1 MFTNLFCH
9 SASTVRENS
18 AGFFV
23 IANYYS
29 LNIFIYEQ
37 TISNPKFL
45 LSLIIILLFLMMIA
59 FTFIRRLC
67 KVAAHLQ
74 YCSNIAYQHIEQL
87 KKWQEEDHRLM
98 VKIIT
103 NGKDIIE
110 FNNNLIKENKN
121 LRETPEQKS
130 K

>member
-1 MFTNLFCH
+1 M
-9 SASTVRENS
+9 EE
-18 AGFFV
+18 
-23 IANYYS
+23 I
-29 LNIFIYEQ
+29 
-37 TISNPKFL
+37 ISNPKFL
-45 LSLIIILLFLMMIA
+45 LSLIVILLFLIMIA

-87 KKWQEEDHRLM
+87 KKWQEDDRSLM
-98 VKIIT
+98 VKIIA

-110 FNNNLIKENKN
+110 FNNKLIKDNEN
-121 LRETPEQKS
+121 LRKIPEQKS